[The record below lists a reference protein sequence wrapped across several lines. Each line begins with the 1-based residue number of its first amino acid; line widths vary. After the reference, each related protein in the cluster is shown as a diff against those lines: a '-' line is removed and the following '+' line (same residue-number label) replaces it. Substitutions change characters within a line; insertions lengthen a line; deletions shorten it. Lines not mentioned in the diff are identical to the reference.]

1 MHFLKQRTC
10 GFHSNKHSKYS
21 NKPTLCI
28 ALDSQFSSKAGYAF
42 LEAENM
48 WLSLHI
54 PRLEF
59 LIEFHAAMISKMK
72 VIYQAS
78 YPLRIEKVIIFGNFD
93 NFF

>member
-1 MHFLKQRTC
+1 MELDLHLT
-10 GFHSNKHSKYS
+10 
-21 NKPTLCI
+21 KPTLCI

-59 LIEFHAAMISKMK
+59 LIEFHAAMISK
-72 VIYQAS
+72 
-78 YPLRIEKVIIFGNFD
+78 
-93 NFF
+93 

>member
-1 MHFLKQRTC
+1 MEFDKT
-10 GFHSNKHSKYS
+10 N
-21 NKPTLCI
+21 NVV

-59 LIEFHAAMISKMK
+59 LIEFHAEMISKTK

-78 YPLRIEKVIIFGNFD
+78 YPLKNEEVIIFNT
-93 NFF
+93 

>member
-1 MHFLKQRTC
+1 MEPDYISTKR
-10 GFHSNKHSKYS
+10 
-21 NKPTLCI
+21 TLCT

-59 LIEFHAAMISKMK
+59 LIEFHAEMISKMK
-72 VIYQAS
+72 
-78 YPLRIEKVIIFGNFD
+78 EKGNLSSLTVE
-93 NFF
+93 N